1 MEVDVGE
8 VEDCSE
14 EGFGEV
20 VGAAGAAEALRRPAR
35 AARAAPTSGMESAD
49 EGVPAGSRR
58 TR

>member
-35 AARAAPTSGMESAD
+35 AAPTSGMESAD